1 MEERLRILEMLREG
15 KLSVEEAD
23 RLLAALQPERPS
35 AGPRGRLLRVRFKGQ
50 RGEEVKFAVPLA
62 LADMVLR
69 YLPKGLRLTVN
80 NQELD
85 VARLL
90 AEVGTAARWER
101 LWTSRTPT
109 AVTSKSSSNK
119 HGRA

>member
-15 KLSVEEAD
+15 K
-23 RLLAALQPERPS
+23 
-35 AGPRGRLLRVRFKGQ
+35 

-69 YLPKGLRLTVN
+69 YLPKGLRVTVN
-80 NQELD
+80 NQEMD

-90 AEVGTAARWER
+90 AEVRDSGT
-101 LWTSRTPT
+101 LGKIVDVTDSRGGH
-109 AVTSKSSSNK
+109 VEIIVE
-119 HGRA
+119 

>member
-15 KLSVEEAD
+15 K
-23 RLLAALQPERPS
+23 
-35 AGPRGRLLRVRFKGQ
+35 

-69 YLPKGLRLTVN
+69 YVPKGLRVTVN
-80 NQELD
+80 NQEMD

-90 AEVGTAARWER
+90 AEVRDSGTLGRIVDV
-101 LWTSRTPT
+101 TDSRGGH
-109 AVTSKSSSNK
+109 VEIIVE
-119 HGRA
+119 

>member
-35 AGPRGRLLRVRFKGQ
+35 AGPRGRLLRVRFEGQ
-50 RGEEVKFAVPLA
+50 RGEEVKFAVPLS

-69 YLPKGLRLTVN
+69 YLPKGLRVTVN
-80 NQELD
+80 NQEMD

-90 AEVGTAARWER
+90 AEVRDSGT
-101 LWTSRTPT
+101 LGKIVDVTDSRGGH
-109 AVTSKSSSNK
+109 VEIIVE
-119 HGRA
+119 